1 MLLPPAPPN
10 AAAAFLITVA
20 HRRAISSVGAKPGPA
35 DLRPSFHASL
45 PLPPS
50 ALAYVP
56 DEVAAD
62 DCSGGA
68 AGCGVCAW
76 LDSACPATDSPA
88 AAAVSIAVGGAASAS
103 KSFAGATAEEHKVEL
118 LLPVTDAGGG
128 LAAGAALAAACLSL
142 SCSAA
147 ASRAFLRASCCPSDF
162 RPRFGICRVQ
172 ASWTRKCSQSDC

>member
-68 AGCGVCAW
+68 AGCEVCAR
-76 LDSACPATDSPA
+76 LESSCPATDSPA
-88 AAAVSIAVGGAASAS
+88 AAAVSIAVGGAASGS

-128 LAAGAALAAACLSL
+128 LATGAALAAACLSL

-147 ASRAFLRASCCPSDF
+147 ASRAFLAAASCDSDS
-162 RPRFGICRVQ
+162 RLRLGIYRAQ
-172 ASWTRKCSQSDC
+172 ATWTHKCFLGKC

>member
-88 AAAVSIAVGGAASAS
+88 AAAVSIAVGGAASGS

-118 LLPVTDAGGG
+118 LLPVTDAGDGSK
-128 LAAGAALAAACLSL
+128 AGAALAAAFLSL
-142 SCSAA
+142 SASAA
-147 ASRAFLRASCCPSDF
+147 ASLPLLAAACSVSEC
-162 RPRFGICRVQ
+162 RPRFGIYRAQ
-172 ASWTRKCSQSDC
+172 MTWEHKYFPGKC

>member
-20 HRRAISSVGAKPGPA
+20 HRRARGVTCKSP
-35 DLRPSFHASL
+35 
-45 PLPPS
+45 
-50 ALAYVP
+50 P

-88 AAAVSIAVGGAASAS
+88 AAAVSIAVGGAASGS

-128 LAAGAALAAACLSL
+128 LATGAALAAACLSL

-162 RPRFGICRVQ
+162 RPRFGICKS
-172 ASWTRKCSQSDC
+172 ASVLDTQMFSVRLLIN